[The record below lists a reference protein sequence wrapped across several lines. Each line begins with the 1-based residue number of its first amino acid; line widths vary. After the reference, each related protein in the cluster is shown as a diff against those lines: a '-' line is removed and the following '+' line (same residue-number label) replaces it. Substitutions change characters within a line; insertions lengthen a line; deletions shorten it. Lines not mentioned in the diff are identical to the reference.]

1 MISRQEIKTNARKAL
16 KKHYWM
22 IVGICL
28 ISAFI
33 GLEFTSSMDFMDLMA
48 PDSENT
54 QERSL
59 DRGIVFAGNMLNSEL
74 SARAA
79 AGGSFSQ
86 VPCLLYTSR
95 CV

>member
-48 PDSENT
+48 PDL
-54 QERSL
+54 SL
-59 DRGIVFAGNMLNSEL
+59 IHIYEPTRH
-74 SARAA
+74 RAI
-79 AGGSFSQ
+79 SYS
-86 VPCLLYTSR
+86 VI
-95 CV
+95 

>member
-48 PDSENT
+48 LT
-54 QERSL
+54 VRI
-59 DRGIVFAGNMLNSEL
+59 RRKGVWTGA
-74 SARAA
+74 
-79 AGGSFSQ
+79 
-86 VPCLLYTSR
+86 
-95 CV
+95 